1 MTRVY
6 VNVVSLL
13 IVFMSSS
20 MVWAQDAWPTY
31 PLDDFN
37 ITRGPGSYFSW
48 WKLLLI
54 LLFYWIWVWT
64 TDWVNRDSQILQ
76 LDHQKW
82 NPVNFFPF
90 FVVFFALLLN
100 FAFPIGF
107 TATVLAWLVP
117 VILYVLHRNKNV
129 EDHEKVLTA
138 DHFRHMFS
146 KQTGVNTEK
155 KASHEKGAPIVF
167 APTSGESGAKNE
179 ANAIL
184 ARQSEGY
191 VGTKDLIADALDQ
204 RSLKIMLDTDAEQ
217 VTVRYQI
224 DGVWHEADPMD
235 RETGDA
241 TVEVMKRLAD
251 ADPEERRKRQSG
263 EFTVQYNKDKD
274 ARKNKK
280 NKCRGVLVSQGTK
293 TGERTILSLVRG
305 GMEFDSLEAAGM
317 RDGLQEKLQKMLNQ
331 ENGLILFSSI
341 PAGGLSTTVAL
352 AGKMADRY
360 MRDFTSFQDVSK
372 PEPVAENISI
382 ESFDGKKEDTYDM
395 LRTLFRKE
403 PDCVIVHELENKK
416 VLELLCEQASTEKL
430 ILTTMRAKEA
440 IEAVLRVLLLKVPA
454 KTVAPLVHGVVNQ
467 RLVRKLCEECK
478 EEVQPSPALLK
489 KLGIPADRVDN
500 FYQPPTYEENDKP
513 CAACGAIGYVGRTG
527 IFEVLE
533 LDDKIREALIKQPKL
548 DILRKVVKKSGH
560 RGLQQEGLL
569 LVVKG
574 VTSLAEL
581 QRALKS

>member
-13 IVFMSSS
+13 FVFMSSS
-20 MVWAQDAWPTY
+20 MVWAQEAWPTY
-31 PLDDFN
+31 SFDGFDIP
-37 ITRGPGSYFSW
+37 RGDGGYLSK
-48 WKLLLI
+48 WKIGLI
-54 LLFYWIWVWT
+54 LMLYGFWVRT

-76 LDHQKW
+76 LNYQTW
-82 NPVNFFPF
+82 NPANFFPF
-90 FVVFFALLLN
+90 FIVFFTLLLN

-107 TATVLAWLVP
+107 TAAVLAWLIP
-117 VILYVLHRNKNV
+117 VIMYILYRNKNV

-138 DHFRHMFS
+138 DWFRHMFT
-146 KQTGVNTEK
+146 KKTGVKTEK
-155 KASHEKGAPIVF
+155 KAAHEKGAPVVF
-167 APTSGESGAKNE
+167 TPTSGESSAKNE
-179 ANAIL
+179 ANAIM

-191 VGTKDLIADALDQ
+191 VATKDLIADALNQ
-204 RSLKIMLDTDAEQ
+204 RSTKVMLDTDAEQ

-235 RETGDA
+235 REAGDA
-241 TVEVMKRLAD
+241 TVEVLKKLAD
-251 ADPEERRKRQSG
+251 KNPEERRKRQSG
-263 EFTVQYNKDKD
+263 EFTVQHNKDKD

-293 TGERTILSLVRG
+293 TGERTILSLVRD
-305 GMEFDSLEAAGM
+305 GMEFDSLEEAGM
-317 RDGLQEKLQKMLNQ
+317 REGLQEKLQKMLN
-331 ENGLILFSSI
+331 ERHGLILFSSI
-341 PAGGLSTTVAL
+341 PSGGLSSTVAL

-360 MRDFTSFQDVSK
+360 MRDFTSFQDVAK

-382 ESFDGKKEDTYDM
+382 ETFDGKKDDVYDM

-416 VLELLCEQASTEKL
+416 ILELLCEQGAEEKL

-489 KLGIPADRVDN
+489 KLGIPADRVSS

-513 CAACGAIGYVGRTG
+513 CTACGGIGYIGRTG
-527 IFEVLE
+527 IYEVLE
-533 LDDKIREALIKQPKL
+533 LNDKIREGLIKQPKL
-548 DILRKVVKKSGH
+548 ELLRKLVKKSGH